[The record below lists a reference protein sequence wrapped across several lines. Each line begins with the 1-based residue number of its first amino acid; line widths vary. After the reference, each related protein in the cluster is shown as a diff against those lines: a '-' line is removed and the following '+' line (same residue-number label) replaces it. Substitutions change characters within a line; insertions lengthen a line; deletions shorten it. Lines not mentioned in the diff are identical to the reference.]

1 MALDKLVV
9 RGARGHNL
17 KNVDLEIPRDRL
29 VVITG
34 LSGSGKSSLAFD
46 TIYAEGQRRYVESL
60 SAYARQFLG
69 LMEKPNVDQIEGLSP
84 AISIDQK
91 GSGRNPR
98 STVGTVTEVY
108 DYLRLLYARIGQPH
122 CPTCGEPITQQTATQ
137 IVDSIMEMPERSRLL
152 ILAPIIKDRKG
163 NHKSV
168 FENLQKQ
175 GYMRARVN
183 GELYEVTE
191 APDLDRYK
199 IHTIEAVIDRIVV
212 QAPGEDEEGEP
223 TGTDMTRLADSV
235 ETALKLGN
243 GVLIVS
249 NVTDRDH
256 PVDRTFSEHFSC
268 VKCGT
273 SLPEIEP
280 RTFSF
285 NSPHG
290 ACPTCTGLGS
300 LQEFDP
306 ELIFDEETTLEN
318 GAVIPWRRQ
327 NDEEGEGYYRQILR
341 AVCKQYGIP
350 FRVPVKELSL
360 KQRDII
366 VWGTPKKGEK
376 IRIDYTNSKGE
387 DRYYETTFSG
397 VIPNLQ
403 RRYQETTSEYIRSK
417 LEEYMSVRPCPTCG
431 GKRLRPEALAVTIAG
446 KNIWEVTRL
455 PVSDSLAW
463 VQWLRGEEPERA
475 RETET
480 RRDGDP
486 EAGNWRVTLDDVV
499 RPNGNGASDLQSIP
513 PAPLLPL
520 SPAPLTPRQQTI
532 SYQVLKE
539 IAARL
544 GFMVNVG
551 LDYLTLDRTAVTLSG
566 GESQR
571 IRLATQIGSQL
582 MGVLYILDEPSI
594 GLHQR
599 DNARL
604 IETLQGMRDLGNTVL
619 VVEHDEDTIR
629 AADWIVD
636 MGPGAGEHGGH
647 VVCSAW
653 RDEFMHCTDSM
664 TARYLRGELRIPV
677 PEERREGNG
686 EYLLIKG
693 ARENNLKG
701 VDVRIPLGKFV
712 AVTGV
717 SGSGKSTLVVEVLY
731 KRLAQYMYR
740 AKDRPGAHTAIE
752 GIEHIDKVIDI
763 DQSPIGRTPRSNPAT
778 YVGLFTDIRD
788 LFASLT
794 EAKARGY
801 KAGRF
806 SFNVKGG
813 RCEACQGDGII
824 RIEMQFLPD
833 VYVPC
838 EECKGHRYNRETLEI
853 KFRGKSI
860 ADVLEMTV
868 EEGLEFFQHIPRIR
882 NKLETLNAVGLGYI
896 KIGQPATT
904 LSGGEAQRI
913 KLSKELSR
921 RATGNTLYILDEPT
935 TGLHFEDVRKLL
947 DVLHELVNK
956 GNTVL
961 VIEHNLDVIKNC
973 DWLID
978 MGPEGGVRGGYVIAE
993 GTPEHIAENL
1003 RSYTGQFLLP
1013 MLREENYVR

>member
-9 RGARGHNL
+9 RGAREHNL
-17 KNVDLEIPRDRL
+17 KNVDLEIPRDKM

-137 IVDSIMEMPERSRLL
+137 IVDSIMEMPEGTRLL

-175 GYMRARVN
+175 GYVRARVN
-183 GELYEVTE
+183 GEMYEVGE
-191 APDLDRYK
+191 VPDLDRYK
-199 IHTIEAVIDRIVV
+199 MHTIEAVIDRIVV
-212 QAPGEDEEGEP
+212 RPPGADEEGEN
-223 TGTDMTRLADSV
+223 TGTDVARLADSV

-243 GVLIVS
+243 GVLMVS
-249 NVTDRDH
+249 DVSDRDN
-256 PVDRTFSEHFSC
+256 PIDRTFSEHFSC
-268 VKCGT
+268 VKCAT

-290 ACPTCTGLGS
+290 ACPACTGLGM

-306 ELIFDEETTLEN
+306 ELIFDEDATLED
-318 GAVIPWRRQ
+318 GAIIPWRRQ
-327 NDEEGEGYYRQILR
+327 NDDDGDGYYRQILR
-341 AVCKQYGIP
+341 AVCKQFGIP
-350 FRVPVKELSL
+350 FRVAVKELSL
-360 KQRDII
+360 KQRDVI

-376 IRIDYTNSKGE
+376 IRIDYTNSQGQ

-403 RRYQETTSEYIRSK
+403 RRFQETTSDFIRSK
-417 LEEYMSVRPCPTCG
+417 LEDYMSERPCPTCG
-431 GKRLRPEALAVTIAG
+431 GRRLRPEALAVTIAG
-446 KNIWEVTRL
+446 KSIWEVTRL
-455 PVSDSLAW
+455 PVEDSLHW
-463 VQWLRGEEPERA
+463 VQWLQGEQREMERSGTA
-475 RETET
+475 TLGREGTEST
-480 RRDGDP
+480 G
-486 EAGNWRVTLDDVV
+486 A
-499 RPNGNGASDLQSIP
+499 NGASDPQ
-513 PAPLLPL
+513 
-520 SPAPLTPRQQTI
+520 SPATRIPLTPRQQTI
-532 SYQVLKE
+532 AHQVLKE

-647 VVCSAW
+647 VVCSAR
-653 RDEFMHCTDSM
+653 RDEFLQCPDSL
-664 TARYLRGELRIPV
+664 TAKYLRGEVQIMIPG
-677 PEERREGNG
+677 ERREGNG
-686 EYLLIKG
+686 EYLIVKG
-693 ARENNLKG
+693 ARENNLKN
-701 VDVRIPLGKFV
+701 VDVRVPLGKFV
-712 AVTGV
+712 AITGV

-731 KRLAQYMYR
+731 KRLAQLMYR

-752 GIEHIDKVIDI
+752 GFEFIDKVIDI

-788 LFASLT
+788 LFAT
-794 EAKARGY
+794 IPEAKARGY

-882 NKLETLNAVGLGYI
+882 NKLETLNSVGLGYI

-978 MGPEGGVRGGYVIAE
+978 MGPEGGIKGGYVIAE
-993 GTPEHIAENL
+993 GTPEHIAENR
-1003 RSYTGQFLLP
+1003 RSYTGHFLRP
-1013 MLREENYVR
+1013 MLKAPALVTA